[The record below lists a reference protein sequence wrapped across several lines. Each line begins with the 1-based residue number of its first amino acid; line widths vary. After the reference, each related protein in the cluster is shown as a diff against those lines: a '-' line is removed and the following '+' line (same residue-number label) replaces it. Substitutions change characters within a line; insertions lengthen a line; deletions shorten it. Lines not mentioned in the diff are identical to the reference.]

1 MPPVR
6 IAILGATS
14 HIAKGLIAAWAG
26 REERELVLY
35 ARSPDRV
42 REFISLIGCKDP
54 VILPVEDF
62 GRIRCDVIVNC
73 IGIADPGKLSN
84 EMATIFTLTETW
96 DRRVMDYVSTCPD
109 ALYINL
115 SSGAIYGSEFSQP
128 VNEASPAVFPVNA
141 MTASEFYG
149 IAKLHAEARHR
160 AASGLNI
167 VDLRIFSYFSRFI
180 DPATRFLM
188 TDIILALKSGNEML
202 TTTNNIV
209 RDYVNPDDLVSLMDL
224 LVARKSLNGVYDV
237 YSRKPVTKFE
247 ILESFAADFGLHF
260 RVIEDAKPVTA
271 TGTKD
276 HYYSLNY
283 RAAELGYQPR
293 HSSLDSLRRET
304 IFLQQGFQQ

>member
-1 MPPVR
+1 MSPVR

-14 HIAKGLIAAWAG
+14 HIAKGLIASW
-26 REERELVLY
+26 RRRDDRELLLY
-35 ARSPDRV
+35 ARSPERV

-54 VILPVEDF
+54 VIVPVEEF
-62 GRIRCDVIVNC
+62 GRLPCDVVVNC
-73 IGIADPGKLSN
+73 IGIADPGKLKN
-84 EMATIFTLTETW
+84 EAATIFTVTETW
-96 DRRVMDYVSTCPD
+96 DRRVLEYLSTCPD

-115 SSGAIYGSEFSQP
+115 SSGAIYGSEFSRP
-128 VNEASPAVFPVNA
+128 VDESSPAVFPVNA

-188 TDIILALKSGNEML
+188 TDIILALKSGNEL
-202 TTTNNIV
+202 VTTPGNIV

-224 LVARKSLNGVYDV
+224 VIARKNLNGVYDV

-247 ILESFAADFGLHF
+247 ILESFAADFGLKF

-293 HSSLDSLRRET
+293 HSSLDSLRREAL
-304 IFLQQGFQQ
+304 FLQQGFW